1 MRCLSLIAAL
11 ALSGCATSYQL
22 TVMPRDSGKLYS
34 GVLEENA
41 SGEGRISV
49 ALDGKSYEG
58 AWVPVTP
65 GTVHGSVY
73 GGWGWGGWGYR
84 RGWGGGG
91 TVIAD
96 NPAGSHGKALLN
108 AADGSGLR
116 CDLRMSRGRG
126 GGVCLNDQGKE
137 FDVQMRPASKG

>member
-1 MRCLSLIAAL
+1 MRRLSLIAAL

-41 SGEGRISV
+41 SGEGRISM

-58 AWVPVTP
+58 AWVPDTP
-65 GTVHGSVY
+65 GTMHGSVY
-73 GGWGWGGWGYR
+73 GGMGWGGYGYR
-84 RGWGGGG
+84 RGWGAGAMI
-91 TVIAD
+91 VD
-96 NPAGSHGKALLN
+96 NPAGVHGKALLN
-108 AADGSGLR
+108 ASDGSGLR

-126 GGVCLNDQGKE
+126 SGLCLNDQGKE